1 MKWKLVMIAL
11 LVILPLIT
19 AQAESRGVGIE
30 TEIAVLSDLGM
41 IILAATIL
49 AFVAAGLK
57 QPLIPAYIIAGV
69 LIGPMGSDIIFGTA
83 LVSDPVFI
91 RALSE
96 LGITFL
102 LFTVGI
108 ELDLSRLKDVGRAAI
123 LIGTSQ
129 VALTF
134 AMGFLV
140 ALAMGFME
148 TDAVYLGLVVAFSST
163 LVVIKILSDRDEL
176 ETLHG
181 RIVLGILLMQDI
193 IVVIVLSV
201 LASSNNGAI
210 EPVFDSI
217 LKVVGLFSFA
227 IVLSRYVAPRILKVV
242 SKSVELVFLTALS
255 FAFLFAISSHVLGF
269 STAIGGFLGGLSL
282 AVFPYNLE
290 VANRIKPLRDFFAI
304 VFFVSL
310 GMQFYPLSDVGN
322 LILPVIVFSALV
334 LLLKPLVI
342 TFLCIL
348 AGYERRTSLLS
359 GVGLAQ
365 ISEFSLILAMGL
377 AVTNPTSVVFPMT
390 LLLALITM
398 SFTPY
403 LIRYGNSIY
412 IPFSG
417 TLARLE
423 KFSFMKL
430 KTELEHFPNKYPKD
444 HVVVFGAHIMG
455 MEVIE
460 TLLKLKKDFI
470 VVDHNPEII
479 KKLVK
484 RKIPSVY
491 GDLEDAEVL
500 QKVCL
505 KDAKLVI
512 STVPDEDDS
521 MLLIKRVKSESP
533 DAMIF
538 VTAKTI
544 EHAIKFYREG
554 ADFIIHLKLLGGR
567 EASERVEL
575 ALKEGPESFLKKKL
589 KEIELLE
596 RKKRTELVDR
606 LDDTLIK
613 EIDELKAQ
621 EKLKTSE
628 LLGEE

>member
-1 MKWKLVMIAL
+1 MLIAL
-11 LVILPLIT
+11 LVFLPLVT
-19 AQAESRGVGIE
+19 AQVESIKPGIE
-30 TEIAVLSDLGM
+30 AEVAILSDLGL
-41 IILAATIL
+41 IILAATIF
-49 AFVAAGLK
+49 AFLAAGLK
-57 QPLIPAYIIAGV
+57 QPLIPAYIVAGV
-69 LIGPMGSDIIFGTA
+69 VLGPIGAKLFFGTT
-83 LVSDPVFI
+83 LINDPLFV

-123 LIGTSQ
+123 LVGTSQ
-129 VALTF
+129 VGLTF
-134 AMGFLV
+134 ALGFLV
-140 ALAMGFME
+140 ALAIGFVHGDAIYMG
-148 TDAVYLGLVVAFSST
+148 LILAFSST

-181 RIVLGILLMQDI
+181 RITLGILLMQDI
-193 IVVIVLSV
+193 IVVIILSV
-201 LASSNNGAI
+201 LASSNNGVVMDI
-210 EPVFDSI
+210 FGSI
-217 LKVVGLFSFA
+217 LRVIGLFSFA
-227 IVLSRYVAPRILKVV
+227 TVLSRYISPRILKAV
-242 SKSVELVFLTALS
+242 SKSVELVFMTALS

-310 GMQFYPLSDVGN
+310 GMQFYPVMGIEN
-322 LILPVIVFSALV
+322 LILPVIIFSILV
-334 LLLKPLVI
+334 LVLKPLLI
-342 TFLCIL
+342 TLLCIL
-348 AGYERRTSLLS
+348 TGYERRTSFLS
-359 GVGLAQ
+359 GIGLAQ
-365 ISEFSLILAMGL
+365 ISEFSLILAMAL
-377 AVTNPTSVVFPMT
+377 AVTDPQSVVFPMT
-390 LLLALITM
+390 LLLALISM
-398 SFTPY
+398 SITPY
-403 LIRYGNSIY
+403 LIRYGNSLY

-417 TLARLE
+417 TLARFE

-430 KTELEHFPNKYPKD
+430 KTELEHFPDKYPKN

-460 TLLKLKKDFI
+460 SLMKLGEHVI

-479 KKLVK
+479 KRLVR
-484 RKIPSVY
+484 RKIPSIY

-500 QKVCL
+500 QKVRL

-521 MLLIKRVKSESP
+521 LLLIKRVKGENP
-533 DAMIF
+533 DALVF

-575 ALKEGPESFLKKKL
+575 ALKEGPEWVLRKKL

-596 RKKRTELVDR
+596 RKKRAELLDR
-606 LDDTLIK
+606 LDKDLIK

-621 EKLKTSE
+621 ERLKTSE
-628 LLGEE
+628 MLGEE